1 MTFPV
6 SLPRSRIAPP
16 MEAPALR
23 WGVLGSGWIAAQFIA
38 SVRAH
43 TRQSIAAVG
52 SRTQVNAD
60 ASAHKWEIA
69 TAYGISQNHLMK
81 VVHQLARAG
90 VVESVRGKGGGLR
103 LARPPEAIRIGEIVR
118 ATEGDA
124 PIVECLSD
132 DPHACRIS
140 GVCRLTRV
148 LVDGFDALYESL
160 NRYTLADLS
169 GNRRALTTVLMQTP
183 AHRAAGRARGGVF
196 ARR

>member
-1 MTFPV
+1 MRLTTFTDYTLRV
-6 SLPRSRIAPP
+6 LMYLALDRSRLATIP
-16 MEAPALR
+16 
-23 WGVLGSGWIAAQFIA
+23 
-38 SVRAH
+38 
-43 TRQSIAAVG
+43 
-52 SRTQVNAD
+52 
-60 ASAHKWEIA
+60 EIA

-81 VVHQLARAG
+81 VVHQLSRAG

-132 DPHACRIS
+132 DPDACRIS

-160 NRYTLADLS
+160 NRYTLADLTS
-169 GNRRALTTVLMQTP
+169 NRRVLARVLVQAP
-183 AHRAAGRARGGVF
+183 ARLAAARARGRVS
-196 ARR
+196 ARH